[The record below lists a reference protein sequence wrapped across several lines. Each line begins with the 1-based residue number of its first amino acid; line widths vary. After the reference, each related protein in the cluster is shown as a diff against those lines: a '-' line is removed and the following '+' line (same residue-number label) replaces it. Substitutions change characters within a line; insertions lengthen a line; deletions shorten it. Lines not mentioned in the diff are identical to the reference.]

1 MVILAPS
8 RILTA
13 AAAYPACPQVWD
25 TITMDAIKYRKVKIA
40 AITKCWK
47 SNTLEVLQVV
57 SLAHTQ
63 G

>member
-13 AAAYPACPQVWD
+13 AAAYPACPQVLD
-25 TITMDAIKYRKVKIA
+25 TIPMDAIKYRKVKIA
-40 AITKCWK
+40 ATTKCWK
-47 SNTLEVLQVV
+47 SNTLEVLAAV

-63 G
+63 V